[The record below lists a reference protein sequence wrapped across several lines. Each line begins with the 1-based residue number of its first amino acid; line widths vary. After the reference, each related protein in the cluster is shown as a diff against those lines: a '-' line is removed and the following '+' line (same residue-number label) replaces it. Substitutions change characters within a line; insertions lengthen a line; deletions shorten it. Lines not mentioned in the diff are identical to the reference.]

1 MAKRKNKN
9 LEWYAFREDFNR
21 NELERFNALG
31 NWFAEE
37 ILKRIKRDKID
48 SYETLKDGISSILR
62 YTYWSKSEHEV
73 LVTSL
78 HHRPDRDKVFKIDV
92 WYQLEKNL
100 DRITEYVMKELNI
113 SFE

>member
-1 MAKRKNKN
+1 MKRKNKN

-21 NELERFNALG
+21 NELERFNVLG
-31 NWFAEE
+31 TWFAED

-48 SYETLKDGISSILR
+48 SYDKLKNEIRSELM
-62 YTYWSKSEHEV
+62 YHYWSKAEHEV
-73 LVTSL
+73 IVRGL
-78 HHRPDRDKVFKIDV
+78 HYREDRDNEFKIDV

-113 SFE
+113 EF